1 MEKSTATV
9 KVDTEENWAKAINFV
24 PDIFT
29 IVVYTKDG
37 CPPKIKMGDGK
48 TKLKELP
55 FLNSKEVIDD
65 TLIL

>member
-1 MEKSTATV
+1 MEKANATV
-9 KVDTEENWAKAINFV
+9 KVDTEENWAKAVNFI

-29 IVVYTKDG
+29 IVVYTKEG
-37 CPPKIKMGDGK
+37 CSPKIKMGDGK

-55 FLNSKEVIDD
+55 FLNSKEVVDD